1 MTHTKPFDYRRILL
15 LSIFFVLVINGKH
28 SLHYAKAKYLV
39 KSDILMCGQR
49 SHDALVESVN
59 NLKNLI

>member
-1 MTHTKPFDYRRILL
+1 MTPRKQFDYRRILP
-15 LSIFFVLVINGKH
+15 LSVCFVLGINGKD
-28 SLHYAKAKYLV
+28 SLYYAKAKYLV

-49 SHDALVESVN
+49 SHDALVEIVN